1 MELIDIHMR
10 LTPSQMFELSAL
22 VQKWQDHERG
32 VVIKKEFP
40 TRVLENYQKPEPKKP
55 DTWPARLKM
64 IVAGMEAIRLD
75 AGMTV
80 SDFCT
85 NRLKLRDAS
94 YYSLKNGKRVIQP
107 HTAKKLANRMGMSL
121 DELEKKG
128 VATVYGTPTKTNVS
142 GKGVGTGLPSVPL
155 AGS

>member
-22 VQKWQDHERG
+22 VQKWHDHERG
-32 VVIKKEFP
+32 VILKKKVPE
-40 TRVLENYQKPEPKKP
+40 TVLADYQKPEPQKT

-85 NRLKLRDAS
+85 NRMKLRDAS

-107 HTAKKLANRMGMSL
+107 HTAKKLAARMGMSI
-121 DELEKKG
+121 DELKKKG
-128 VATVYGTPTKTNVS
+128 VEATYGTPTQTNVS
-142 GKGVGTGLPSVPL
+142 RKGLGGDLLTSPV
-155 AGS
+155 AGV

>member
-32 VVIKKEFP
+32 VVVKRKVPE
-40 TRVLENYQKPEPKKP
+40 TVLADYKKPEQKKP
-55 DTWPARLKM
+55 DAWPDRLKM
-64 IVAGMEAIRLD
+64 IVAGMESIRLG

-80 SDFCT
+80 SDFCV
-85 NRLKLRDAS
+85 NRIKLSDAS

-107 HTAKKLANRMGMSL
+107 HTAKKLAARLGKTIDDLERRGM
-121 DELEKKG
+121 E
-128 VATVYGTPTKTNVS
+128 VTYGTEVY
-142 GKGVGTGLPSVPL
+142 
-155 AGS
+155 

>member
-1 MELIDIHMR
+1 MEMIEVSMK
-10 LTPSQMFELSAL
+10 LTPGQLFELSAL

-32 VVIKKEFP
+32 VVIKKEVP
-40 TRVLENYQKPEPKKP
+40 PRVLANYQKPEPKKTDAWP
-55 DTWPARLKM
+55 DRLKM

-80 SDFCT
+80 SYFCT

-107 HTAKKLANRMGMSL
+107 HTAKKLANRMGMSI

-128 VATVYGTPTKTNVS
+128 VEATYGTPTQTNVS
-142 GKGVGTGLPSVPL
+142 RKGLGGDLLTSPV
-155 AGS
+155 AGV

>member
-32 VVIKKEFP
+32 IVVKKKVPE
-40 TRVLENYQKPEPKKP
+40 TVLADYQKPEPKKP
-55 DTWPARLKM
+55 AAWPNRLKM
-64 IVAGMEAIRLD
+64 IVAGMESIRLG

-80 SDFCT
+80 SDFCV
-85 NRLKLRDAS
+85 NRIKLSDAS

-107 HTAKKLANRMGMSL
+107 HTAKKLAARLGKTIDDLERRGM
-121 DELEKKG
+121 E
-128 VATVYGTPTKTNVS
+128 VTYGTEVY
-142 GKGVGTGLPSVPL
+142 
-155 AGS
+155 

>member
-1 MELIDIHMR
+1 MEMIEVSMK
-10 LTPSQMFELSAL
+10 LTPGQLFELSAL

-32 VVIKKEFP
+32 VVIKKEVP
-40 TRVLENYQKPEPKKP
+40 PRGTSELPEARTEKTDTCP
-55 DTWPARLKM
+55 DRLKM

-80 SDFCT
+80 SEFCT
-85 NRLKLRDAS
+85 NRMKLSDAS

-107 HTAKKLANRMGMSL
+107 HTSKKLAARMGMSI

-128 VATVYGTPTKTNVS
+128 VEATYGTPTKTNVS
-142 GKGVGTGLPSVPL
+142 RKGVGAGLPAVSV
-155 AGS
+155 AGV

>member
-1 MELIDIHMR
+1 MELIEVTMK
-10 LTPSQMFELSAL
+10 LTPGQLFELSAL
-22 VQKWQDHERG
+22 VQKWHDHERG
-32 VVIKKEFP
+32 VILKKKVPE
-40 TRVLENYQKPEPKKP
+40 TVLADYQKPEPQKTDAWP
-55 DTWPARLKM
+55 DRLKM

-80 SDFCT
+80 SYFCT

-128 VATVYGTPTKTNVS
+128 VATTYGTPTKTNVS
-142 GKGVGTGLPSVPL
+142 RKGVGAGLPAVSV
-155 AGS
+155 AGV

>member
-1 MELIDIHMR
+1 MELIEVSLK
-10 LTPSQMFELSAL
+10 LTPGQLFELSAL

-32 VVIKKEFP
+32 VVIKKEVP
-40 TRVLENYQKPEPKKP
+40 PRVLENYKKPEPQKT

-85 NRLKLRDAS
+85 NRLKLKDAS

-107 HTAKKLANRMGMSL
+107 HTAKKLAARLEMSL
-121 DELEKKG
+121 EELEKKG
-128 VATVYGTPTKTNVS
+128 VATTYGTPTKTNVS
-142 GKGVGTGLPSVPL
+142 GKAVGAGLPSISV
-155 AGS
+155 AGA

>member
-1 MELIDIHMR
+1 MEMIEVSMK
-10 LTPSQMFELSAL
+10 LTPGQLFELSAL

-32 VVIKKEFP
+32 VAIKKEVP
-40 TRVLENYQKPEPKKP
+40 PRVLENYKKPEPQKT

-85 NRLKLRDAS
+85 NRLKLKDAS

-107 HTAKKLANRMGMSL
+107 HTAKKLANRMGLSL
-121 DELEKKG
+121 DDLEKKG
-128 VATVYGTPTKTNVS
+128 VATTYGTPTKTNVS
-142 GKGVGTGLPSVPL
+142 GKGVGAGLPSVPMV
-155 AGS
+155 GV

>member
-1 MELIDIHMR
+1 MEMIEVSMK
-10 LTPSQMFELSAL
+10 LTPGQLFELSAL

-32 VVIKKEFP
+32 VVIKKEVP
-40 TRVLENYQKPEPKKP
+40 PRVLANYQKPEPKKTDAWP
-55 DTWPARLKM
+55 DRLKM

-80 SDFCT
+80 SYFCT

-107 HTAKKLANRMGMSL
+107 HTAKKLANRMGMSI

-128 VATVYGTPTKTNVS
+128 VEATYGTPTKTNVS
-142 GKGVGTGLPSVPL
+142 RKGMGAGLPAVSV
-155 AGS
+155 AGV

>member
-1 MELIDIHMR
+1 MEMIEVSMK
-10 LTPSQMFELSAL
+10 LTPGQLFELSAL

-55 DTWPARLKM
+55 DTWPGRLKM
-64 IVAGMEAIRLD
+64 IVAVMESIRLGD
-75 AGMTV
+75 GMTV

-107 HTAKKLANRMGMSL
+107 HTAKKLAARMGMSI
-121 DELEKKG
+121 DDLEKKG
-128 VATVYGTPTKTNVS
+128 VEATYGTPTQTNVS
-142 GKGVGTGLPSVPL
+142 RKGLGGDLLTSPV
-155 AGS
+155 AGV

>member
-1 MELIDIHMR
+1 MEMIEVSMK
-10 LTPSQMFELSAL
+10 LTPGQLFELSAL

-40 TRVLENYQKPEPKKP
+40 TRVLENYKKPEPQKT

-85 NRLKLRDAS
+85 NRLKLKDAS

-107 HTAKKLANRMGMSL
+107 HTAKKLAARLEMSL
-121 DELEKKG
+121 EELEKKG
-128 VATVYGTPTKTNVS
+128 VATTYGTPTKTNVS
-142 GKGVGTGLPSVPL
+142 RKSLGTGLPAFSVGR
-155 AGS
+155 A